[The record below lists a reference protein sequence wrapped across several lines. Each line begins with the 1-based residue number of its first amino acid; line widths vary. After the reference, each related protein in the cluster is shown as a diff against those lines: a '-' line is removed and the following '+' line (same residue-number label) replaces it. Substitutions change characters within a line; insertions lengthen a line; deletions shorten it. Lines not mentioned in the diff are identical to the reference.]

1 MKRDMELVRIIL
13 LAIADS
19 NEPIEASR
27 IANEKY
33 SANLVGYHF
42 QILNE
47 AGLIVA
53 SVSAAG
59 NNPYYF
65 ASASRLTWE
74 GNDYLDAIR
83 DESIWRRIKSAVA
96 KATGTTTFDVVKT
109 LASSLSLEAIKSVL

>member
-13 LAIADS
+13 LEIADS

-27 IANEKY
+27 IANERY

-83 DESIWRRIKSAVA
+83 DESIWSRIKSAVA
-96 KATGTTTFDVVKT
+96 KATGTTTLDVVKT

>member
-96 KATGTTTFDVVKT
+96 KATGTTTLDVVKT